1 MSVQAGYHKL
11 SMQDAAFLYA
21 ETPSMPM
28 NIGSVQN
35 FRPPERDTAASQV
48 GELFFQRLR
57 VKLARCAPAI
67 RFMSCKLK
75 TTPFAVDHPV
85 WVIDKDF
92 SIDQH
97 LEKIQL
103 TGKGSQRQ
111 LERRIAELHEVLL
124 PRDRPLWKYYLF
136 EGLHDGTLVLYE
148 KYHHACFDGVAGQ
161 QVIELLFTQGPEDR
175 QPLVEAGELT
185 LTAEEPGAS
194 TLLVDAGTQLI
205 KQSINGVRT
214 FPSMIGAASRLLQ
227 NSLSFA
233 LMDNRRVART
243 PLNRALSP
251 YRSWTCASLSL
262 TEVKAVAKHN
272 GCTVNDLFLALCS
285 TALKR
290 YLERHDA
297 LPDEALVCGVPVSLR
312 RDSDAVM
319 ANRVGML
326 VASLATNKQNPLNRL
341 AAIKSSMRAGKKLL
355 VNSAALA
362 PDDFHMPGIGGI
374 LSFASTLNRVS
385 RFANRVPPPVNLIVS
400 NVPGPQTT
408 RYLCGA
414 QLLTHY
420 PVSIPGE
427 GLALNITCQSY
438 VDRLD
443 VGFTACLEAVPDL
456 HLVRNDFLHA
466 FREYK
471 AIFEIDLEGQ
481 ADRESPESYSRS
493 GSMTA

>member
-1 MSVQAGYHKL
+1 
-11 SMQDAAFLYA
+11 MQDAAFLYA

-28 NIGSVQN
+28 NIGSVQK
-35 FRPPERDTAASQV
+35 FRPPERGTAANQV
-48 GELFFQRLR
+48 SELFFQRLR

-75 TTPFAVDHPV
+75 PTPFAVDHPV
-85 WVIDKDF
+85 WVFDEDF
-92 SIDQH
+92 SIDEH
-97 LEKIQL
+97 LERIRL

-111 LERRIAELHEVLL
+111 LERRIAELHELLL

-161 QVIELLFTQGPEDR
+161 QVIDLLFTEEPEHR
-175 QPLVEAGELT
+175 QPLLEAGEST
-185 LTAEEPGAS
+185 PSAEEPAAS
-194 TLLVDAGTQLI
+194 TLLFDAGTQLV
-205 KQSINGVRT
+205 KQSINGLRK
-214 FPSMIGAASRLLQ
+214 FPSVLGAASRLLQ
-227 NSLSFA
+227 SSLSSA
-233 LMDNRRVART
+233 SVNNTRIART
-243 PLNRALSP
+243 LLNRALSP

-262 TEVKAVAKHN
+262 DEVKALAKHN

-285 TALKR
+285 SALKR
-290 YLERHDA
+290 YLERHEA
-297 LPDEALVCGVPVSLR
+297 LPDESLVCGVPVSLR
-312 RDSDAVM
+312 SDGDAVM

-326 VASLATNKQNPLNRL
+326 VASLATHKQNPLNRL
-341 AAIKSSMRAGKKLL
+341 AAIKSSMRTGKEWL
-355 VNSAALA
+355 VSSSPLA

-374 LSFASTLNRVS
+374 LSFASTLNRIS
-385 RFANRVPPPVNLIVS
+385 RFADRAPPPVNLIIS
-400 NVPGPQTT
+400 NVPGPRTT

-456 HLVRNDFLHA
+456 HQVRKDFLYA
-466 FREYK
+466 FHEYK
-471 AIFEIDLEGQ
+471 AIFEIDLEDQ
-481 ADRESPESYSRS
+481 ADRESPAIYSRS